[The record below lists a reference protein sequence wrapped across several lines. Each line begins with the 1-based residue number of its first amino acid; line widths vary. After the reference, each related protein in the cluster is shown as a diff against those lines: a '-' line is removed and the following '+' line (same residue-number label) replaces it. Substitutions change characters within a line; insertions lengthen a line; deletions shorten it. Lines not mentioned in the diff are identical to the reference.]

1 MAAYSLTVLFDYGE
15 HLFAGSTATRFI
27 VIIKAATKP
36 SFKLDPSNFMCG
48 RLALHTIPSHFADL
62 FSKLNFSAA
71 RFGYNIC
78 PTQRLLALR
87 NSANDS
93 NLELANLRWGLIPA
107 WAKDINVGSRMIN
120 ARCETVAQKPSFRAA
135 FKSRRCV
142 ILANGFFEWKKASS
156 HKQPYYIHRTDEQ
169 LMCFA
174 GLWESW
180 QSPANET
187 IQTATILTT
196 QANQLLSPL
205 HDRMPVMLLEN
216 SLESWLQ
223 PTAGSNPASLF
234 QPWPT
239 KDLQLHAVSPAMNRP
254 DYDQPACIAPVEINH
269 DIQGELF

>member
-15 HLFAGSTATRFI
+15 HLL
-27 VIIKAATKP
+27 IKAATKP
-36 SFKLDPSNFMCG
+36 NFKLDPSNFMCG

-93 NLELANLRWGLIPA
+93 NWELANLRWGLIPA

-169 LMCFA
+169 LMCC
-174 GLWESW
+174 LLYT
-180 QSPANET
+180 SPSPRD
-187 IQTATILTT
+187 
-196 QANQLLSPL
+196 LSTS
-205 HDRMPVMLLEN
+205 RMP
-216 SLESWLQ
+216 SS
-223 PTAGSNPASLF
+223 A
-234 QPWPT
+234 
-239 KDLQLHAVSPAMNRP
+239 
-254 DYDQPACIAPVEINH
+254 
-269 DIQGELF
+269 